1 MSLHIYLYHNQGS
14 FLATKCI
21 KYHEKKITHKKKK
34 KTQKLITKFSCYP
47 QSCELS
53 TRPKAIV
60 VLRSW
65 IASFL
70 EKVARSLLCQ
80 CVNAPPILVGNT
92 TPQPLYTSTRFQL
105 FFHKWCS
112 FYYCLT
118 PHYFQTF
125 STWKRS
131 AREMC

>member
-60 VLRSW
+60 VLRSS
-65 IASFL
+65 ITSFL

-112 FYYCLT
+112 FYYCFNTELF
-118 PHYFQTF
+118 PDILHVVE
-125 STWKRS
+125 KC
-131 AREMC
+131 A

>member
-60 VLRSW
+60 VLRSS
-65 IASFL
+65 ITSFL

-80 CVNAPPILVGNT
+80 CVKCSTNPGRKHN
-92 TPQPLYTSTRFQL
+92 PQPLYTSTRFQP

-112 FYYCLT
+112 FLLLFNTELFPDILHVVEKC
-118 PHYFQTF
+118 
-125 STWKRS
+125 
-131 AREMC
+131 A

>member
-60 VLRSW
+60 VLRSS
-65 IASFL
+65 ITSFL

-92 TPQPLYTSTRFQL
+92 TLSPFTPPRAFNFFSTSGAL
-105 FFHKWCS
+105 FIIV
-112 FYYCLT
+112 LT
-118 PHYFQTF
+118 PNYFQTF
-125 STWKRS
+125 STW
-131 AREMC
+131 